1 MFLFNLL
8 VKKLENNNKFFI
20 LSHFHSIMLVLG
32 IDDAGRGPVIGPMV
46 LAGVLINKS
55 TEKEFSKLGIKD
67 SKLLSPKKRR
77 ILGEEI
83 KKLSISSYEVLIS
96 VSEIDNEDNENLNL
110 NQREAVGMAQI
121 INKLSKS
128 IKSKEKIEVIIDCP
142 STNIE
147 SWKSYLEN
155 FILGRTNLHIVCEH
169 KADVNHISVGAASI
183 LAKVRRDAEV
193 EKIKKD
199 IGIDFGSGYSADP
212 ITRKFVYDNYD
223 KYKTKGIF
231 RESWDTIKKHK
242 SSKVQKKLF

>member
-1 MFLFNLL
+1 LL
-8 VKKLENNNKFFI
+8 I
-20 LSHFHSIMLVLG
+20 
-32 IDDAGRGPVIGPMV
+32 
-46 LAGVLINKS
+46 
-55 TEKEFSKLGIKD
+55 EFARRNAND
-67 SKLLSPKKRR
+67 FAKKRR

-193 EKIKKD
+193 EKI
-199 IGIDFGSGYSADP
+199 S
-212 ITRKFVYDNYD
+212 
-223 KYKTKGIF
+223 KYKQKPSLKGFFNVKRQVEKETK
-231 RESWDTIKKHK
+231 RRPL
-242 SSKVQKKLF
+242 Q

>member
-1 MFLFNLL
+1 
-8 VKKLENNNKFFI
+8 
-20 LSHFHSIMLVLG
+20 MLILG

-77 ILGEEI
+77 ILSEEI

-96 VSEIDNEDNENLNL
+96 VSEIDNKDNENLNL

-128 IKSKEKIEVIIDCP
+128 TKSKEKIEVIIDCP

-169 KADVNHISVGAASI
+169 KADANHIVVGAASI

-193 EKIKKD
+193 EKIKSSL
-199 IGIDFGSGYSADP
+199 GIDFGSGYPADP

-223 KYKTKGIF
+223 KYKDKGIF

-242 SSKVQKKLF
+242 SSKVQKKLFSE